1 MYAEQ
6 VTPFTPPTAV
16 AGQPASYSGAVNAFI
31 LAGHA
36 LVDGGQAINAEQ
48 LAFWQSRLKEDLA
61 TCQRLLECG
70 SAQNAWQIQLE
81 YAQSALQAYV
91 DQSTKVAVLIA
102 HALTVS
108 LLPKMPGA
116 TPSRSTTALAA

>member
-1 MYAEQ
+1 MHAEQ

-16 AGQPASYSGAVNAFI
+16 PDQPASYSGAVNAFI

-91 DQSTKVAVLIA
+91 DQSTKVAALIA
-102 HALTVS
+102 HALTDS
-108 LLPKMPGA
+108 LLPKTPRA
-116 TPSRSTTALAA
+116 APSRSTTALAA

>member
-1 MYAEQ
+1 MHAEQ

-16 AGQPASYSGAVNAFI
+16 PGQPASYSGAVNALI

-91 DQSTKVAVLIA
+91 DQSTKVAALIA
-102 HALTVS
+102 HALTDS